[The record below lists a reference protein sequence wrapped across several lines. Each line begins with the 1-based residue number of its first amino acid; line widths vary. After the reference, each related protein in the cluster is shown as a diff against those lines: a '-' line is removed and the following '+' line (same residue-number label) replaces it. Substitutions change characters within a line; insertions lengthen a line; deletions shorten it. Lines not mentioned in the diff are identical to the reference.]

1 MKKMDQPHVD
11 GIRRGKKTLNLKLFG
26 ICRKAM
32 EFGWKYV
39 WPNCR
44 LQQIRKQNDNIVIA
58 KRLEEKP

>member
-11 GIRRGKKTLNLKLFG
+11 GIRRGEKTLNLKWFG

-44 LQQIRKQNDNIVIA
+44 LQQIRNKMTTW
-58 KRLEEKP
+58 

>member
-39 WPNCR
+39 
-44 LQQIRKQNDNIVIA
+44 
-58 KRLEEKP
+58 

>member
-1 MKKMDQPHVD
+1 
-11 GIRRGKKTLNLKLFG
+11 LKLFG